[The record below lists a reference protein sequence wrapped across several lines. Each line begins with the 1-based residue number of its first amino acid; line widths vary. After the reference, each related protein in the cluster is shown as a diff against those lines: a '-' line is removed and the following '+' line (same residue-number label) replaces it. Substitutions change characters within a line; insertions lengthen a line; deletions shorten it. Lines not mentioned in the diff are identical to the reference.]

1 MNYDDFDIA
10 RSRKLIDE
18 AELTVEEVIPLLPI
32 TKQTYYN
39 WLKGRPVRDQLRFR
53 LTAVRFA
60 LLEKAL
66 RQKLLPFP
74 AHTPKAKRPE
84 LLIGVM
90 KAVKN

>member
-1 MNYDDFDIA
+1 MNYDDFDIE
-10 RSRKLIDE
+10 RSREIINE
-18 AELTVEEVIPLLPI
+18 AQLTVEEVIPLLPI

-66 RQKLLPFP
+66 RQKYLPFP
-74 AHTPKAKRPE
+74 PSTPKAMRPE
-84 LLIGVM
+84 MLMKVM